1 MRLFA
6 PKTLKQRQLETG
18 RTLALNG
25 KAWRKLR
32 EAVLARDPLC
42 CCGCGAPSTDVD
54 HVDGDPS
61 NNSMDNLMGLAHEC
75 HSIKT
80 ATGKLPTGY
89 DESGIPVGGPWAQ
102 MIAILKKSP
111 ATEANEPHGTP

>member
-1 MRLFA
+1 
-6 PKTLKQRQLETG
+6 
-18 RTLALNG
+18 
-25 KAWRKLR
+25 
-32 EAVLARDPLC
+32 
-42 CCGCGAPSTDVD
+42 
-54 HVDGDPS
+54 
-61 NNSMDNLMGLAHEC
+61 MGLAHEC

-102 MIAILKKSP
+102 MIVILKKSP

>member
-54 HVDGDPS
+54 HVDGDPT